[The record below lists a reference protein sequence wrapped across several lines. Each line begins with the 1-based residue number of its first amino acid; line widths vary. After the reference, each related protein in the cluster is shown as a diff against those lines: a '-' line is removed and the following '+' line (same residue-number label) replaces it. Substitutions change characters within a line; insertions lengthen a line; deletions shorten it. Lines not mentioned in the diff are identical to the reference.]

1 MNGAEA
7 PLRAALFVDFDNIFL
22 SFEALD
28 PEAARRF
35 ATRPAGWLAWLERG
49 LHAPPGEPGRA
60 PRPRRILVR
69 RCYLNPLQ
77 FGRFRGDYLRAAFSI
92 VDCPPLTTRGKT
104 SADIYMVMDMI
115 DALGHAT
122 RFDEFIILS
131 SDADFTPVLLRLR
144 AHDRRTAILCTDLAA
159 AAYKA
164 ACDQVV
170 PHERF
175 FGEALG
181 LSVGAAAAARW
192 PEEDP
197 YAEVVPRVARA
208 LRELVVER
216 GEVAARDLPQL
227 FNRFPEFRASSWFG
241 RRSLKALVADLLVA
255 EPELVAKGDPDG
267 SWTIGWS
274 GAAGASEPAGGSAT
288 PGDAPVAGGEG
299 AESAQEAI
307 VRRLSDLTGIPALG
321 PGAYPVL
328 FAELV
333 ALLGAGPRP
342 LPDLARAIEE
352 RAARRGIRIDRHQAS
367 FVLSSFRYHGS
378 RLEGRSAAE
387 LAAEWRERVLE
398 LCAHAQL
405 ELGPGELEL
414 VDLWLAGDA
423 SRGGPAD
430 APSPRDSL
438 QTVGSG
444 GTSRQTGASAG

>member
-1 MNGAEA
+1 VGEDRVSGSEP

-35 ATRPAGWLAWLERG
+35 ATRPARWLAWLERG
-49 LHAPPGEPGRA
+49 LHAPPEEPDRP

-77 FGRFRGDYLRAAFSI
+77 FGRFRSDYLRAAFSI

-104 SADIYMVMDMI
+104 SADIYMVMDLI
-115 DALGHAT
+115 DALEHAT
-122 RFDEFIILS
+122 RFDEFIIFS

-159 AAYKA
+159 AGYKA

-175 FGEALG
+175 FGQALG
-181 LSVGAAAAARW
+181 LAAGAASPARW
-192 PEEDP
+192 SEEDP
-197 YAEVVPRVARA
+197 YAELVPRVARA
-208 LRELVVER
+208 LRELVEER

-241 RRSLKALVADLLVA
+241 RRSLKALVADLLAA
-255 EPELVAKGDPDG
+255 EPGLAASGDPDG
-267 SWTIGWS
+267 SWTIGRS
-274 GAAGASEPAGGSAT
+274 GAAGTLETAGEPPGPEPVSDGS
-288 PGDAPVAGGEG
+288 G
-299 AESAQEAI
+299 AESALEAI
-307 VRRLSDLTGIPALG
+307 VRRLTDLTGIPALG

-328 FAELV
+328 FAEL
-333 ALLGAGPRP
+333 ATLLAEGPRP
-342 LPDLARAIEE
+342 LPDLARALEA
-352 RAARRGIRIDRHQAS
+352 RAARHGVRIDRHQAS

-387 LAAEWRERVLE
+387 LAGEWRERVLE

-405 ELGPGELEL
+405 EFGPGELEL
-414 VDLWLAGDA
+414 VDLWLAGGA
-423 SRGGPAD
+423 ARATPPGGPV
-430 APSPRDSL
+430 PSDRSAAEP
-438 QTVGSG
+438 
-444 GTSRQTGASAG
+444 SAGAPAG